1 VFIESNHRD
10 APIKPLSSG
19 ERAILT
25 KLCHWHDDSDATS
38 AALGSPETPVWGAQE
53 ATAFP
58 NCRIVC
64 PPWWLGKS
72 RQKHLAAVTFMAQFA
87 FKFTARTQTTHRPTS
102 HGPWPMLSVFD
113 RPWPDNDILR
123 CSGPTGTK
131 RRQKRLSSVI
141 LACFWPHPQRDAA
154 QLLPYFCCASFG
166 YYYLSSSPGLLHEV
180 AQVLSYGP

>member
-141 LACFWPHPQRDAA
+141 LACFGRILSETQPNCCRIFAVRRSAIIIFLRHRVCCMR
-154 QLLPYFCCASFG
+154 LPKC
-166 YYYLSSSPGLLHEV
+166 
-180 AQVLSYGP
+180 

>member
-1 VFIESNHRD
+1 MFIESNHRD

-58 NCRIVC
+58 NYRIVC

-72 RQKHLAAVTFMAQFA
+72 RQKPLAAVTFMAQFA

-113 RPWPDNDILR
+113 RRWPHRQRYPTLQWPDRHKTAPKKAVECHFSMFLAASSARRSPIAAVFLLCVVR
-123 CSGPTGTK
+123 LLLSFFVTG
-131 RRQKRLSSVI
+131 
-141 LACFWPHPQRDAA
+141 F
-154 QLLPYFCCASFG
+154 
-166 YYYLSSSPGLLHEV
+166 V
-180 AQVLSYGP
+180 A